1 MPEGMRYRNSRGG
14 SPPKTA
20 HPLNGKHTMLDHEN
34 VAGSIPDTYNA
45 STAFL
50 DENLAAG
57 RGEDTAIL
65 YEGQTYTYAQT
76 LEMTNRLGNALLSL
90 GLQREQ
96 RVLLLLLDSPEFV
109 ASFFGGMRI
118 GSVPIPTNTLLK
130 PADYLYLINDSRARI
145 LIAHEPLA
153 EQVREI
159 RSDLRF
165 LKHMIV
171 VGEPRDDEIGY
182 HDLVNGQSAELQP
195 AETHKDEIAFW
206 LYSSGSTGFPKG
218 AVHLHHDM
226 LFCSDLYA
234 RNVLDIQAD
243 DRTFSVAKLFFAYGL
258 GNNLYFPFRVGGS
271 TVLHPHAPKP
281 EEMFRVIDRNKPTL
295 FYCVPT
301 MYAAMLQIKNAEDR
315 YDLSSLRLCVSA
327 GESLPAELFYQWKE
341 RFGVEILD
349 GIGSTEMLH
358 IYLTNWAGKVVPGS
372 SGTAVP
378 GYEVKIVDD
387 DGQPVPDGEI
397 GNLWVKG
404 DSSSPFY
411 WNKHEQTKF
420 AMRGEWFVS
429 GDKYRRD
436 EAGHYW
442 YSGRSDDMLK
452 VGGIW
457 VSPVEV
463 ENTLIEHPAVLEAG
477 VVGRDDDDGL
487 VKPKAFVVLAEG
499 HEGSDALAE
508 ELTDFV
514 REKIAAYKR
523 PRWYEFIDGLP
534 KTATGKIQRFKLRER
549 G

>member
-1 MPEGMRYRNSRGG
+1 
-14 SPPKTA
+14 
-20 HPLNGKHTMLDHEN
+20 MLDHEN
-34 VAGSIPDTYNA
+34 VAASIPDTYNA
-45 STAFL
+45 STTFL

-153 EQVREI
+153 EQIREI

-165 LKHMIV
+165 LERMIV

-182 HDLVNGQSAELQP
+182 HDLVDGQSAELQP

-226 LFCSDLYA
+226 IFCSDLYA

-271 TVLHPHAPKP
+271 AVFHPHAPKP
-281 EEMFRVIDRNKPTL
+281 EEMFRVIDRDKPTL

-301 MYAAMLQIKNAEDR
+301 MYAAMLQIKDAEDR

-327 GESLPAELFYQWKE
+327 GESLPAELFNQWKE

-378 GYEVKIVDD
+378 GYEVKTVDD
-387 DGQPVPDGEI
+387 DGRPVPDGEI

-436 EAGHYW
+436 EAGDYW

-452 VGGIW
+452 AGGIW

-508 ELTDFV
+508 DLTDFV

-523 PRWYEFIDGLP
+523 PRWYEFIDSLP